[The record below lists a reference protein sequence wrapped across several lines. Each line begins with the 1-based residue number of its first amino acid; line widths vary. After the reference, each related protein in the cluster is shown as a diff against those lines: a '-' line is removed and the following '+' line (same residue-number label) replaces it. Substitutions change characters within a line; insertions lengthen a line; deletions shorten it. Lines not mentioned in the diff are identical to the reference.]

1 MFTDKPFVKCHGL
14 IHFRL
19 LQMCGDCATHGV
31 ENSLPEIGLAG
42 VGNEMDEVFRA
53 TQSKS
58 DAFGQ
63 QLLRNAVLG
72 LNCFSF
78 NLSAE
83 RFVCVCVCV
92 FVGASKEFCCLFF
105 TFQLSVLASLC

>member
-83 RFVCVCVCV
+83 RFVCVCV